1 MWSPRFNPEV
11 LTLGSAPVWVRLGYL
26 ASAVDWSPSKCDG
39 YSIFGHLEENCSKKN
54 VSING
59 LVVGE
64 AGEGVGLKPAPEVV
78 VEFGS
83 IGLISGDGSLTV
95 DGVVGS
101 IIGAHAIVSGDESLV
116 PDGDDNPIY
125 VVGDKDSIISGL
137 GSAFVS
143 PNKFDTLSSVG
154 MDPVVSPIK
163 ERLVAAGVGDLLNQ
177 LKPKGKWGGQRV
189 NKKGKGKK
197 GGASPYL

>member
-26 ASAVDWSPSKCDG
+26 ASAV
-39 YSIFGHLEENCSKKN
+39 EENCSKKN